1 MSDEKPPALAMKE
14 ALERIEDAL
23 DGLGKAA
30 RETTAAHKADAEGLA
45 MLLGDCRDTITEAVG
60 VMHSQTSDLL
70 QMMDI
75 VQQQMGS
82 RQEAAP
88 KTQARPW
95 RWLLA
100 ATGVGV
106 VVASLGAWALWPDT
120 RYWQLALGVDGVLTQ
135 QYPGLGKPLQEQLNA
150 VYAGVGIQA
159 PGKRQKGSK

>member
-1 MSDEKPPALAMKE
+1 MSEEKPPALAMKE
-14 ALERIEDAL
+14 ALERIEDVLL
-23 DGLGKAA
+23 DMGKAA
-30 RETTAAHKADAEGLA
+30 RDSATQHKTSGEELA
-45 MLLGDCRDTITEAVG
+45 TLLGDCRDTITEAVG

-70 QMMDI
+70 QMMDV

-82 RQEAAP
+82 RAEATP
-88 KTQARPW
+88 PTQARPW
-95 RWLLA
+95 RLLLA
-100 ATGVGV
+100 ATGVGI

-150 VYAGVGIQA
+150 VYAGAGIQT